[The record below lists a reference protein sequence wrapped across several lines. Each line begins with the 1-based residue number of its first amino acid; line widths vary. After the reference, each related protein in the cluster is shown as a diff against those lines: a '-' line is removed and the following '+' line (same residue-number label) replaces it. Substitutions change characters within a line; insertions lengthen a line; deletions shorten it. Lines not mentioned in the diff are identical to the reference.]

1 MINKAGKQLTWL
13 FALKILSRIFDLTLN
28 VLVLRDLEPGI
39 YGLTTNLDLLT
50 NVTLFYLKIVLK
62 QTYSR
67 LKDPNQE
74 QTQSAVNLMY
84 FGLLIT
90 ICIAPITVLVMS
102 YNQSVAFAK
111 TAFLY
116 GISAIIDGA
125 SEPYAV
131 QWVIQLKL
139 NVVAKAE
146 GLAVFMKTIVLYILL
161 GKYTREFFQIETVVG
176 FGIAQVI
183 YSIFIFGYIF
193 SLSTQ
198 SKFKQINKEGV
209 YVVAEMKQVG
219 YQFTLMAFMKFLL
232 QELEKIVMVIYN
244 NPIIS
249 GEFTL
254 VSHIGSIIPRFIYVN
269 IEQIAFN
276 LFPKINQDEQSQLLE
291 KYLKFLNLV
300 GISIISAGIPCAS
313 AFLQIYGSQWTSDS
327 CILAMQLYCVYI
339 WIMGINGITESYVN
353 STIDTK
359 DMWWYR
365 YLLIAQTII
374 YSLSLIIMVQL
385 GSSGIIISNILSM
398 SVRIVVSFLIINKQ
412 GIKIQWNA
420 IMPKFMI
427 LYLLGFLLQY
437 LTEGFKL
444 LVLTALYQGI
454 LGLINIK
461 TVIEVIKSN

>member
-1 MINKAGKQLTWL
+1 MINKAGKELTWL
-13 FALKILSRIFDLTLN
+13 FALKILSRLFDLTLN
-28 VLVLRDLEPGI
+28 ILVLRDLEPGI

-90 ICIAPITVLVMS
+90 ICISPITVFVMS
-102 YNQSVAFAK
+102 YNQSVNFAK

-131 QWVIQLKL
+131 QWIIQLKL
-139 NVVAKAE
+139 NVIAKAE
-146 GLAVFMKTIVLYILL
+146 GLAVFIKTIVLYILL
-161 GKYTREFFQIETVVG
+161 GKYTREIFQIETLIG

-183 YSIFIFGYIF
+183 YSIIVFVYIF
-193 SLSTQ
+193 SLST
-198 SKFKQINKEGV
+198 KTKPKLLNEEGV
-209 YVVAEMKQVG
+209 YVVSEMKQIG

-269 IEQIAFN
+269 IEQIAYN
-276 LFPKINQDEQSQLLE
+276 LFPKISQDEQQQLLQ
-291 KYLKFLNLV
+291 KYLRFLNLI
-300 GISIISAGIPCAS
+300 GISIVSAGIPCAS
-313 AFLQIYGSQWTSDS
+313 AFLQIYGTQWTADS
-327 CILAMQLYCVYI
+327 CVLAMQLYCIYI

-353 STIDTK
+353 STIATK
-359 DMWWYR
+359 DMGWYR

-374 YSLSLIIMVQL
+374 YSLSLVIMVQL

-398 SVRIVVSFLIINKQ
+398 SVRIFVSFLIIHKS
-412 GIKIQWNA
+412 GIQIQWSR
-420 IMPKFMI
+420 ILPKFWI
-427 LYLLGFLLQY
+427 LYICGFLLQY
-437 LTEGFKL
+437 LTQGFQL
-444 LVLTALYQGI
+444 LILTAIYYGI
-454 LGLINIK
+454 LGLVNLR
-461 TVIEVIKSN
+461 TVIDVIKSN